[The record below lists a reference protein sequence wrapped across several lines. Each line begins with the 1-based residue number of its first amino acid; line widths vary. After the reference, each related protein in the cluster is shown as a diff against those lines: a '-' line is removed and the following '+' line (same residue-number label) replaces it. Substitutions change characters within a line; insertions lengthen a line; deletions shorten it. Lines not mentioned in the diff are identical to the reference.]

1 MRRSARD
8 LGKKGW
14 DADTGY
20 GMLDV
25 PAALA
30 RKAPAVDPQE
40 PNEDVYLVKPK
51 GLLRAGHAPIT
62 APHRR
67 NRFIRAR
74 VERGE
79 DPEDVY
85 RAYLPAKGRLVVTVR
100 TNANVDL
107 EVWGRHT
114 QTVFERGAAARRD
127 LLGMAAHPGSRFE
140 RVTIRGRGV
149 GQYVYVDVFLGKRE
163 SAASYSLSVSVRR

>member
-1 MRRSARD
+1 M
-8 LGKKGW
+8 
-14 DADTGY
+14 
-20 GMLDV
+20 
-25 PAALA
+25 
-30 RKAPAVDPQE
+30 
-40 PNEDVYLVKPK
+40 
-51 GLLRAGHAPIT
+51 
-62 APHRR
+62 
-67 NRFIRAR
+67 
-74 VERGE
+74 
-79 DPEDVY
+79 
-85 RAYLPAKGRLVVTVR
+85 VTVR